1 MSNPISP
8 SDTPHSTAPQ
18 ERQFFGQPWGLA
30 NLFGIELW
38 ERFSFYGMQSLL
50 AFYLYYSVAEGG
62 LGMDQAAALSIVGAY
77 GGFVYMT
84 SLIASFVADRM
95 LGSERTLF
103 YSAIL
108 VMIGHV
114 ALALLPGYAG
124 LSVGLVAIAVGS
136 GGVKTCAQ
144 VVLGRLYNKAD
155 PRRDAGFSIFYMAI
169 NIGGLLGPL
178 VTGWLWGWQGFH
190 WGFGAAA
197 IGMAVGL
204 AQYIAMRRTTIGA
217 AGHDVP
223 NPLPRSAYPKWM
235 GGAVVLAI
243 VVVALIATGVVKLAW
258 LSTIVAVI
266 ALIAVVTLL
275 WQMRTSPLTT
285 EVEKSRILG
294 YIPMLVVG
302 VIFFAI
308 FQSQFTVLAVYAD
321 QRADLNLFGW
331 QMAPGQVTSFN
342 PVFIILFSP
351 VFAWLW
357 TKLGS
362 RQPSS
367 PMKFGV
373 ASIIIG
379 VSLFFF
385 LPYVGGEANSTPIF
399 VLIWILFLF
408 TMGELMLSPVGNSLA
423 TKVAP
428 EAFQSR
434 MMAVWMLAVS
444 MGTALSGTLGAMYDP
459 TSAAAEY
466 SFFITLAIAAIV
478 VGLALIAVRAWVT
491 RQFVDVK

>member
-243 VVVALIATGVVKLAW
+243 VVVALIA
-258 LSTIVAVI
+258 
-266 ALIAVVTLL
+266 VVTLL

>member
-1 MSNPISP
+1 MSNPISDTETP
-8 SDTPHSTAPQ
+8 DTPAPQ

-50 AFYLYYSVAEGG
+50 AFYLYYSVADGG

-84 SLIASFVADRM
+84 SLVASFVADRM

-108 VMIGHV
+108 VMLGHV
-114 ALALLPGYAG
+114 FLAVIPGYAG
-124 LSVGLVAIAVGS
+124 LSIGLVFIAVGS

-144 VVLGRLYNKAD
+144 VVLGNLYDKTD

-178 VTGWLWGWQGFH
+178 ITGWLWGWQGFH

-197 IGMAVGL
+197 IGMALGL
-204 AQYIAMRRTTIGA
+204 IQYIAMRKTTIHA
-217 AGHDVP
+217 AGHEVP
-223 NPLPRSAYPKWM
+223 NPLPRSEYPKWI
-235 GGAVVLAI
+235 GGAVVVVAI
-243 VVVALIATGVVKLAW
+243 VIALIATGVVKLDW

-266 ALIAVVTLL
+266 ALIAVVGLL
-275 WQMRTSPLTT
+275 WQMHTSPLTSD
-285 EVEKSRILG
+285 VEKSRILG

-302 VIFFAI
+302 VLFFAI

-331 QMAPGQVTSFN
+331 EMVPGQITSFN
-342 PVFIILFSP
+342 PIFIILFSP

-357 TKLGS
+357 TKLRN

-367 PMKFGV
+367 PMKFGI

-379 VSLFFF
+379 ISLFFF
-385 LPYVGGEANSTPIF
+385 LPFVGGGENSTPIF

-428 EAFQSR
+428 AAFQSR

-459 TSAAAEY
+459 TSASAEY
-466 SFFITLAIAAIV
+466 SFFITLAIVAIV
-478 VGLALIAVRAWVT
+478 VGLALILVRKWVT
-491 RQFVDVK
+491 KKFVDVK